1 MSRRRLAAA
10 LMLVAPV
17 ALAGCGTGADERAA
31 RGSVSRFESAIA
43 AKDGAA
49 ACHELSS
56 KTSSSLESSE
66 KKPCEQAILSAGL
79 KPSRAVRDA
88 SVWVTG
94 AQVKLDGD
102 TLFLDDTA
110 TGWKISAA
118 GCKSRART
126 SPTTAN
132 WRADPC
138 ARCSSST

>member
-1 MSRRRLAAA
+1 MVLALA
-10 LMLVAPV
+10 

-31 RGSVSRFESAIA
+31 RGSVSHFEAAIA

-56 KTSSSLESSE
+56 KATSSLESSA

-94 AQVKLDGD
+94 AQVKLAGD

-110 TGWKISAA
+110 KGWKISAA
-118 GCKSRART
+118 GCKLS
-126 SPTTAN
+126 SP
-132 WRADPC
+132 DEPYDC
-138 ARCSSST
+138 DLEG

>member
-1 MSRRRLAAA
+1 MALA
-10 LMLVAPV
+10 LV

-31 RGSVSRFESAIA
+31 RGSVSRFEAAIA

-56 KTSSSLESSE
+56 KATSSLESSA
-66 KKPCEQAILSAGL
+66 KKPCEQAILSAGV

-94 AQVKLDGD
+94 AQVKLAGD

-110 TGWKISAA
+110 KGWKISAA
-118 GCKSRART
+118 GCKLS
-126 SPTTAN
+126 SP
-132 WRADPC
+132 DEPYDC
-138 ARCSSST
+138 DLEG